1 MFGEW
6 SAAWSGSAAAAL
18 LLQGAGFG
26 QRADSF
32 FWRGPEATL
41 RKKPNAKEDHM
52 KKKVDLI
59 SGLPWGSG

>member
-18 LLQGAGFG
+18 AVAGRRLWAESRFV
-26 QRADSF
+26 F
-32 FWRGPEATL
+32 LEGPEATL
-41 RKKPNAKEDHM
+41 RKKPNTKEDDM

-59 SGLPWGSG
+59 SGVPWRSG